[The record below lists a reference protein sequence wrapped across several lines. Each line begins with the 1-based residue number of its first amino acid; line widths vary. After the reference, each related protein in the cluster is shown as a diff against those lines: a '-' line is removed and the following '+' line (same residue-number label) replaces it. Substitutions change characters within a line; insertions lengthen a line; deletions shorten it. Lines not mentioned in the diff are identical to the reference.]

1 MWKSSSIWWFF
12 TALLCLI
19 SSGHRE
25 QVVAWQARGNYHNEA
40 YPGKCVYNCDTII
53 SPLDTVKSPDTCAEI
68 HCDNEYGDVTI
79 SGCGTVSPPEG
90 CEWDGY
96 VDEQAAYPACCAQ
109 NLKCEGGMNN
119 QTRQALQEIWSMLS
133 PDLKVR
139 SIVDSGSNTKF

>member
-25 QVVAWQARGNYHNEA
+25 QVVAWQARGNYHNE
-40 YPGKCVYNCDTII
+40 
-53 SPLDTVKSPDTCAEI
+53 VKSPDTCAEI